1 MIPYTPAAVS
11 YFTNSR
17 NYIKSEIQ
25 KNVIRRLTGGGILVV
40 DNTEHK
46 RQRKLLNPA
55 FASEHIRNLIP
66 SFWRKGTE
74 LCQLLETETVDA
86 KQGYNMVKP
95 LTRTTLDIIGLAGTS
110 LKVVE
115 LTIGFG
121 YDFGALKDETNP
133 VAQAYF
139 TIFDNS
145 PETLLATLI
154 MALYPILE
162 HLPFS
167 WIKRSDDAKQVIIEA
182 ASNLINSKL
191 AEGGAAGD
199 ERDIL
204 GCMLQENHRL
214 EKLGEEGLS
223 KQEMLYQILTFL
235 AAGYPYLFRKKPDGE
250 T

>member
-1 MIPYTPAAVS
+1 MMRA
-11 YFTNSR
+11 
-17 NYIKSEIQ
+17 
-25 KNVIRRLTGGGILVV
+25 L
-40 DNTEHK
+40 
-46 RQRKLLNPA
+46 
-55 FASEHIRNLIP
+55 
-66 SFWRKGTE
+66 
-74 LCQLLETETVDA
+74 
-86 KQGYNMVKP
+86 M
-95 LTRTTLDIIGLAGTS
+95 RTTLDIIGLAGIS
-110 LKVVE
+110 SKGVE
-115 LTIGFG
+115 FIVGFG

-133 VAQAYF
+133 VARAYY

-145 PETLLATLI
+145 LERLLATLM

-191 AEGGAAGD
+191 AEGGTAGN

-204 GCMLQENHRL
+204 GCMLQENYRL

-235 AAGYPYLFRKKPDGE
+235 AAGYSLSPKIAYESHETTSTAVAWALYELSEHPEIQTRLRAEIHSVLGKHFDPENPPTQNQLDRMTYLNNVCREVLRIDPPGPLPLSFH
-250 T
+250 